1 MNKKIIYKSFLL
13 IIFCKSFSL
22 NAQCEFS
29 FRELVNFLKCSDYS
43 FNNSVSS
50 KGYIFDKNNSVFI
63 CKDSDNKGHLIEKY
77 IKDDVYVIGYLFPN
91 SSILVNRILNEAKS
105 LGLKLTDS
113 TNNPST
119 GITTYIY
126 TGWNQIMLQVSGNSE
141 AYRITLY
148 DL

>member
-1 MNKKIIYKSFLL
+1 
-13 IIFCKSFSL
+13 
-22 NAQCEFS
+22 
-29 FRELVNFLKCSDYS
+29 
-43 FNNSVSS
+43 
-50 KGYIFDKNNSVFI
+50 
-63 CKDSDNKGHLIEKY
+63 
-77 IKDDVYVIGYLFPN
+77 VYVIGYLFPN